1 MRQEVRTILQALL
14 LLTLFHSFAALA
26 TTPDLT
32 WEEAKLRARQVA
44 SVDYRLYFRF
54 IGGSREYQGKAE
66 VMFNL
71 KAVPDH
77 LFLDFSGDRLKRLRI
92 NGHLVAR
99 AAIQNHRVYLKPEL
113 LKTGRNTVQLV
124 YANDFDTGGTGLHR
138 FVDPVDNREYFFSH
152 FEPFWANR
160 LFPCFDQPDLKA
172 CFSVTAV
179 SYTHLTLPTTA

>member
-32 WEEAKLRARQVA
+32 WEEAKLRTKQVA

-54 IGGSREYQGKAE
+54 AGESREYQGKTE

-71 KAVPDH
+71 EAVPDH
-77 LFLDFSGDRLKRLRI
+77 LFLDFSGDRLKKLRI
-92 NGHLVAR
+92 NGHPVAR

-138 FVDPVDNREYFFSH
+138 SLPAMES
-152 FEPFWANR
+152 EA
-160 LFPCFDQPDLKA
+160 KA
-172 CFSVTAV
+172 GR
-179 SYTHLTLPTTA
+179 PQ

>member
-32 WEEAKLRARQVA
+32 WEEAKLRAKQVA

-54 IGGSREYQGKAE
+54 AGESREYQGKTE

-71 KAVPDH
+71 EAVPDH
-77 LFLDFSGDRLKRLRI
+77 LFLDFSGDRLKKLRI
-92 NGHLVAR
+92 NGHQKLRINGHPVAR

-124 YANDFDTGGTGLHR
+124 CANDFDTGGTGLHR
-138 FVDPVDNREYFFSH
+138 SLPAMES
-152 FEPFWANR
+152 EA
-160 LFPCFDQPDLKA
+160 KA
-172 CFSVTAV
+172 GR
-179 SYTHLTLPTTA
+179 PQ